1 MIDKKHRNHDYI
13 SIKYFMK
20 DDEDELKAIFNNT
33 YMEILKER
41 KNVSSFIELFDNR
54 IKKYLNN
61 RED

>member
-1 MIDKKHRNHDYI
+1 MIDKKHINHDYI